1 MLDSITVARCAN
13 RRLNSAKRLL
23 PGRDPS
29 LKDSWVT
36 HDQVFEVDLETH
48 NLTGL
53 GSILSL
59 LRQLQPDRHA
69 FVMRGAPTAEALAK
83 DCRRV
88 RRTSRARLNKWTG
101 VSDAAY
107 LEARA
112 RRWAVSTST
121 TSRRP
126 RGWTRPAPRRSRTSS
141 PTCRPSSRASPSS
154 TSGATGPG

>member
-69 FVMRGAPTAEALAK
+69 FVMRGVPTAEALAK

-88 RRTSRARLNKWTG
+88 RRTSRARLNKWPG

-112 RRWAVSTST
+112 RRWACIDIDDLEAPEGMDPTS
-121 TSRRP
+121 P
-126 RGWTRPAPRRSRTSS
+126 
-141 PTCRPSSRASPSS
+141 
-154 TSGATGPG
+154 

>member
-13 RRLNSAKRLL
+13 RCLNSAKRLL
-23 PGRDPS
+23 SGRDPS

-36 HDQVFEVDLETH
+36 YDQVFDVDLETH

-83 DCRRV
+83 GCRRV
-88 RRTSRARLNKWTG
+88 RRTSLARLNRRTG
-101 VSDAAY
+101 IVDPPY
-107 LEARA
+107 VERRA
-112 RRWAVSTST
+112 RRWACIDVDDLEAREGMDPTS
-121 TSRRP
+121 P
-126 RGWTRPAPRRSRTSS
+126 EA
-141 PTCRPSSRASPSS
+141 
-154 TSGATGPG
+154 